1 MGSEGKGKPHPHPHK
16 GGLPAA
22 DTDEDFYD
30 DGLPL
35 EAKVALGNFLLSD
48 KKKGVLR
55 HFRWNRGHWKPNG

>member
-22 DTDEDFYD
+22 VTDEDFYD

-48 KKKGVLR
+48 KKKGKASSRKRQTPIGPV
-55 HFRWNRGHWKPNG
+55 